1 MNWKKVSEILRLMG
15 TLVGFGIFVYL
26 IITNINE
33 LNDMPV
39 RVKFE
44 WDFAV
49 LAVFLYLFVYFLQ
62 MINLRLIYISIGQ
75 KINLLDVV
83 IGFSVSLL
91 PKYIP
96 GYIWGYFSRGKWFE
110 NKKEIPAAYSWGAA
124 IIELLITISTGLVT
138 IGVYLLWQNNQFLW
152 MAVLLIF
159 IPILEFY
166 FLKLVAMKILMKIL
180 KLDEGI
186 RHLTYNRW
194 LIFYI
199 NSLFQW
205 IILGSTLYLLIIS
218 SSIQLD
224 YSWEQL
230 FTSTYIF
237 TRSWLTGFLA
247 FIIPNGLGVREL
259 ILKDLLTVGLGIQSE
274 YTSLIATISRLLLF
288 LTEGLW
294 ILVGISLTKRGKT
307 KNNPNVLLI

>member
-1 MNWKKVSEILRLMG
+1 MNWKKVSEILRLIG
-15 TLVGFGIFVYL
+15 ILVGFGIFVYL
-26 IITNINE
+26 IITNITE
-33 LNDMPV
+33 LDDIPV
-39 RVKFE
+39 RVKFQ

-49 LAVFLYLFVYFLQ
+49 LAVLLCLLVYFLQ

-83 IGFSVSLL
+83 IGFSLSLL

-110 NKKEIPAAYSWGAA
+110 DKKEIPAAYSWGAA

-138 IGVYLLWQNNQFLW
+138 IGVYLLWQNYQFIW
-152 MAVLLIF
+152 MAVVLIF
-159 IPILEFY
+159 MPVLEFY
-166 FLKLVAMKILMKIL
+166 FLKLVDMKIL
-180 KLDEGI
+180 KKILKSDQGI
-186 RHLTYNRW
+186 NYLTINRW

-205 IILGSTLYLLIIS
+205 LILGSTLYLLIIS
-218 SSIQLD
+218 FSDQLD
-224 YSWEQL
+224 YSWQQL

-237 TRSWLTGFLA
+237 TRSWLSGFLA
-247 FIIPNGLGVREL
+247 FFIPNGLGVREI
-259 ILKDLLTVGLGIQSE
+259 ILKDLLTLELGIQFE
-274 YTSLIATISRLLLF
+274 YASLIATFSRLMLF

-294 ILVGISLTKRGKT
+294 ILVGISLTKRGET